1 MKQPSG
7 SAQVSLPQTRGAS
20 AVVVHQGFGF
30 QGDAKVRGRHEGAG
44 GSGAG
49 AAAQGAALCCPG
61 GVRRL
66 LCCQFS
72 LAMRSKVQDER
83 VCCWLRDGLAAW
95 HWMRVVPHRPRGA
108 PPNVRVSAS
117 SSTGASKLRRVGWA
131 PLKQPGKKKK
141 KSLRSAQNHH
151 EILYDNRGTTHFHH
165 GARHRQAAFS
175 DKL

>member
-66 LCCQFS
+66 LCRQFS

-117 SSTGASKLRRVGWA
+117 SYTGASKLRRVGWA

-141 KSLRSAQNHH
+141 KKSQ
-151 EILYDNRGTTHFHH
+151 IGTEPP
-165 GARHRQAAFS
+165 
-175 DKL
+175 